1 MIILGLSLG
10 INIFLL
16 FSKVLNINLPNNHSQ
31 NFYMNNFFQAT
42 ADFFESIFPLLKA
55 MGRGANIL
63 FSLTIFFGAMIWIF
77 GGPKYKEPT
86 KK

>member
-1 MIILGLSLG
+1 
-10 INIFLL
+10 
-16 FSKVLNINLPNNHSQ
+16 
-31 NFYMNNFFQAT
+31 
-42 ADFFESIFPLLKA
+42 
-55 MGRGANIL
+55 L

>member
-1 MIILGLSLG
+1 
-10 INIFLL
+10 
-16 FSKVLNINLPNNHSQ
+16 
-31 NFYMNNFFQAT
+31 MNNFFHAT